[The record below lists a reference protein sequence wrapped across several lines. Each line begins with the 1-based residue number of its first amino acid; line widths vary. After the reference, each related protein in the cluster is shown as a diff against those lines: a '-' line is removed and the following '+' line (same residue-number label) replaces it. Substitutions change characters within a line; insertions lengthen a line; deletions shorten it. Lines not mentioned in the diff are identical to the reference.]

1 MASAERPAA
10 HESETIM
17 PKVTYR
23 GGPDGERVIEDRS
36 GRNLLEIAEEND
48 VKMGSACGGVCA
60 CSSCHCYV
68 LDGEDSLDEA
78 SDAEEDRLDMAF
90 DVRPNSRL
98 GCQVALG
105 DEDIVVELSQESIEV
120 WFNEHPDQR
129 PNTG

>member
-1 MASAERPAA
+1 
-10 HESETIM
+10 M

-23 GGPDGERVIEDRS
+23 GGPDEERVVEAEP

-68 LDGEDSLDEA
+68 VEGEDSLDEA

-90 DVRPNSRL
+90 DVRVGSRL
-98 GCQVALG
+98 GCQAKLG
-105 DEDIVVELSQESIEV
+105 DEDIVVELSQETVEV
-120 WFNEHPDQR
+120 WYNEHPEHR
-129 PNTG
+129 PT

>member
-1 MASAERPAA
+1 
-10 HESETIM
+10 M
-17 PKVTYR
+17 PKVTFR
-23 GGPDGERVIEDRS
+23 GGPDGERVVEDRS

-90 DVRPNSRL
+90 DVRPTSRL
-98 GCQVALG
+98 GCQVKLG
-105 DEDIVVELSQESIEV
+105 EEDIVVELSQESIEV
-120 WFNEHPDQR
+120 WFNEHPEHR
-129 PNTG
+129 P